1 MMKTDLL
8 RMLRNADSAV
18 SGQELCTKLGVSRTA
33 VWKVINQLKEE
44 GYEIEAVSGRG
55 YMIKSYPDTI
65 TAEEIGSM
73 LAEDSMFSNISYYPV
88 TGSTNDQAKL
98 LAEDQAPEGTLV
110 VADCQK
116 SGKGRRGRQ
125 WISPAGENVYFSF
138 VLRPQIDPSG
148 ASMLTLVAA
157 MAVLDAVKN
166 QGIDAKIKWP
176 NDIVADGRKLCGI
189 LTEMSSQMTCVNY
202 IVQGIGINI
211 HQKTF
216 DAQIA
221 DMASSLDLA
230 SQKSIK
236 RSEVLTDVLT
246 AFEIYYKMFLRTGDL
261 SLLTDEYNENLV
273 NMGRQIR
280 IIEKGTERIG
290 LSSGIDRYGRLI
302 AEIDGHTEYIVSGE
316 VSVRGVYGYV

>member
-1 MMKTDLL
+1 
-8 RMLRNADSAV
+8 
-18 SGQELCTKLGVSRTA
+18 
-33 VWKVINQLKEE
+33 
-44 GYEIEAVSGRG
+44 
-55 YMIKSYPDTI
+55 
-65 TAEEIGSM
+65 
-73 LAEDSMFSNISYYPV
+73 
-88 TGSTNDQAKL
+88 
-98 LAEDQAPEGTLV
+98 
-110 VADCQK
+110 
-116 SGKGRRGRQ
+116 
-125 WISPAGENVYFSF
+125 
-138 VLRPQIDPSG
+138 
-148 ASMLTLVAA
+148 MLTLVAA

-280 IIEKGTERIG
+280 IIEKDTERIG

>member
-1 MMKTDLL
+1 
-8 RMLRNADSAV
+8 MLRNADSAV

-280 IIEKGTERIG
+280 IIEKDTERIG

>member
-1 MMKTDLL
+1 
-8 RMLRNADSAV
+8 MLRNADSAV